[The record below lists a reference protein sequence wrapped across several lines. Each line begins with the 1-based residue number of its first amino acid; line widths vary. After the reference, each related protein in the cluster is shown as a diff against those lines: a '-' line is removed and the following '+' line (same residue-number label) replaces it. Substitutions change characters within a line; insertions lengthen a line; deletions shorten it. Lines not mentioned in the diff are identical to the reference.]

1 MASYTRQIPPGGEGK
16 VTLKVNTYNKG
27 GHTIRKHAT
36 LFTND
41 KKNPRL
47 KLTISGSVDKFVTIR
62 PNRVKLRGVVGDA
75 IKRKV
80 TITPEKKYPF
90 KIVKV
95 SAKEG
100 KDIHFEL
107 SEEKSETGPFYALL
121 IENKRAQT
129 GRYFDMITLETDSHI
144 QPKLLFRIRI
154 KAARQT

>member
-1 MASYTRQIPPGGEGK
+1 
-16 VTLKVNTYNKG
+16 VNTRNKG

-41 KKNPRL
+41 EKNPRL
-47 KLTISGSVDKFVTIR
+47 QLTISGSVDRFVTIK
-62 PNRVKLRGVVGDA
+62 PNRVKLRGVAGDE

-95 SAKEG
+95 SAKNG

-107 SEEKSETGPFYALL
+107 SEEKGEQGPVYALL
-121 IENKRAQT
+121 IENKRLER
-129 GRYFDMITLETDSHI
+129 GRYFDMITLETDSEI
-144 QPKLLFRIRI
+144 QPRLSIRVYGDL
-154 KAARQT
+154 RQRAEEKKEQTQ

>member
-1 MASYTRQIPPGGEGK
+1 
-16 VTLKVNTYNKG
+16 VNTRNKG

-41 KKNPRL
+41 EKNPRL
-47 KLTISGSVDKFVTIR
+47 QLTISGSVDRFVTIK
-62 PNRVKLRGVVGDA
+62 PNRVKLRGVAGDE

-95 SAKEG
+95 SAKNG

-107 SEEKSETGPFYALL
+107 SEEKGEQGPVYALL
-121 IENKRAQT
+121 IENKRLEQ
-129 GRYFDMITLETDSHI
+129 GRYFDMITLETDSEI
-144 QPKLLFRIRI
+144 QPRLNIRVYGDL
-154 KAARQT
+154 RQRAEEKKEQTQ

>member
-1 MASYTRQIPPGGEGK
+1 
-16 VTLKVNTYNKG
+16 VNTRNKG

-41 KKNPRL
+41 EKNPRL
-47 KLTISGSVDKFVTIR
+47 QLTISGSVDRFVTIK
-62 PNRVKLRGVVGDA
+62 PNRVKLRGVAGDE

-95 SAKEG
+95 SAKNG

-107 SEEKSETGPFYALL
+107 SEEKGEQGPVYALL
-121 IENKRAQT
+121 IENKRLEQ
-129 GRYFDMITLETDSHI
+129 GRYFDMITLETDSEI
-144 QPKLLFRIRI
+144 QPRLSIRVYGDL
-154 KAARQT
+154 RQRAEEKKEQTQ

>member
-1 MASYTRQIPPGGEGK
+1 M
-16 VTLKVNTYNKG
+16 
-27 GHTIRKHAT
+27 RKHAT

-62 PNRVKLRGVVGDA
+62 PKRVKLRGVVGDA

-95 SAKEG
+95 SAKDG

-107 SEEKSETGPFYALL
+107 SEEKSEKGPVYALL
-121 IENKRAQT
+121 IENKRVEK
-129 GRYFDMITLETDSHI
+129 GRYFDMITLETDSQI
-144 QPKLLFRIRI
+144 QPKFNIRVYGDLRQPAGEQ
-154 KAARQT
+154 KAQAQ

>member
-1 MASYTRQIPPGGEGK
+1 MNTR
-16 VTLKVNTYNKG
+16 NKG

-41 KKNPRL
+41 EKNPRL
-47 KLTISGSVDKFVTIR
+47 KLTISGSVDRFVTIK
-62 PNRVKLRGVVGDA
+62 PNRVKLRGIAGDE

-95 SAKEG
+95 SARDG

-107 SEEKSETGPFYALL
+107 SEENGEQGPVYALFVKNTRL
-121 IENKRAQT
+121 QQ
-129 GRYFDMITLETDSHI
+129 GRYFDMITLETDSKI
-144 QPKLLFRIRI
+144 RPKLSIRVYGDL
-154 KAARQT
+154 RQRSEEKKEQTQ

>member
-1 MASYTRQIPPGGEGK
+1 MNTR
-16 VTLKVNTYNKG
+16 NKG

-41 KKNPRL
+41 EKNPRL
-47 KLTISGSVDKFVTIR
+47 QLTISGSVDRFVTIK
-62 PNRVKLRGVVGDA
+62 PNRVKLRGVAGDE

-95 SAKEG
+95 SAKNG

-107 SEEKSETGPFYALL
+107 SEEKGEQGPVYALL
-121 IENKRAQT
+121 IENKRLEQ
-129 GRYFDMITLETDSHI
+129 GRYFDMITLETDSEI
-144 QPKLLFRIRI
+144 QPRLSIRVYGDL
-154 KAARQT
+154 RQRAEEKKEQTQ

>member
-1 MASYTRQIPPGGEGK
+1 M
-16 VTLKVNTYNKG
+16 TLKVNTHRKG

-41 KKNPRL
+41 EKNPRL

-62 PNRVKLRGVVGDA
+62 PKRVKLRGVVGEA

-90 KIVKV
+90 KIVNV
-95 SAKEG
+95 RAKDG
-100 KDIHFEL
+100 KEIHFEL
-107 SEEKSETGPFYALL
+107 SEEKNEKGPFYALL
-121 IENKRAQT
+121 IENKRLEK

-144 QPKLLFRIRI
+144 QPKLSIRVYGDLRQP
-154 KAARQT
+154 AAEKKEQTQ